1 MNRPSFLDELAWRGL
16 LYQYTEGVR
25 EMLADGQITAY
36 CGFDPTARSLHVG
49 NLIPV
54 MGLTHLQRT
63 GHRPIILVGGGTGMI
78 GDPSGKAAERTLN
91 SLEVV
96 EENSRAI
103 RHQLERFLDFT
114 GARAALM
121 LNNADWLMS
130 LGAIE
135 FMRDVGKHFT
145 VNYMLAKDSVK
156 SRLESGISY
165 TEFSYMLLQ
174 AYDYLELH
182 RREGV
187 RLQIGGSD
195 QWGNIT
201 AGVELLRRTL
211 GEEAHAVT
219 LPLVT
224 TASGAKFG
232 KTEAGA
238 VWLDPTLTSPYK
250 FFQFWINVDDRDVGR
265 YLRFFS
271 LLGREEIEALERGV
285 AERPEAR
292 EGQRALAAD
301 VTARVHGADAMRI
314 AADAS
319 RIVFDRE
326 ADPRQFAPGV
336 LEALMQELPSVEID
350 VQSAAA
356 GPAGGV
362 IPVTAVDG
370 RTIPVT
376 VRRTSDGDGI
386 DVPDVFVA
394 TGLVK
399 SKGDARRLLQ
409 QGGLYANGD
418 KLSSEVTVLLL
429 SDAIHG
435 AYYVLRKGARDI
447 AIVKVIGA

>member
-1 MNRPSFLDELAWRGL
+1 MNQTSFLDELDWRGL
-16 LYQYTEGVR
+16 LYQYTEGAR
-25 EMLADGQITAY
+25 EMLAARSITAY
-36 CGFDPTARSLHVG
+36 CGFDPTARSLHAG

-54 MGLTHLQRT
+54 MGLAHLQRA
-63 GHRPIILVGGGTGMI
+63 GHRPIVLVGGGTGMI
-78 GDPSGKAAERTLN
+78 GDPSGKAAERALN

-103 RHQLERFLDFT
+103 RHQLERFVDFT
-114 GARAALM
+114 GPRAALM

-156 SRLESGISY
+156 SRLDSGISY

-182 RREGV
+182 RREGAS
-187 RLQIGGSD
+187 LQIGGSD

-201 AGVELLRRTL
+201 AGVELIRRTL

-224 TASGAKFG
+224 TASGTKFG

-238 VWLDPTLTSPYK
+238 VWLDPTLTSPYR
-250 FFQFWINVDDRDVGR
+250 FYQFWINADDRDVGR

-271 LLGREEIEALERGV
+271 LLGREEIEVLERSV
-285 AERPEAR
+285 AEQPEAR
-292 EGQRALAAD
+292 EAQRALAAD

-326 ADPRQFAPGV
+326 ADPRLFAPGV
-336 LEALMQELPSVEID
+336 LEALMQELPSVVID
-350 VQSAAA
+350 LQSAAA

-362 IPVTAVDG
+362 VTVTAPDG
-370 RTIPVT
+370 RTVPVG
-376 VRRTSDGDGI
+376 VRRTADGAGI

-394 TGLVK
+394 TALVK
-399 SKGDARRLLQ
+399 SKGEARRLLQ
-409 QGGLYANGD
+409 QGGLYVNGD
-418 KLSSEVTVLLL
+418 KLASDVTTLPR
-429 SDAIHG
+429 SGAIHG

-447 AIVKVIGA
+447 AIVKVIGS

>member
-1 MNRPSFLDELAWRGL
+1 MNQTSFLDELDWRGL

-25 EMLADGQITAY
+25 EMLAAGPVTAY
-36 CGFDPTARSLHVG
+36 CGFDPTARSLHAG

-54 MGLTHLQRT
+54 MGLAHLQRA
-63 GHRPIILVGGGTGMI
+63 GHRPIVLVGGGTGMI

-103 RHQLERFLDFT
+103 RHQLEQFLDFT
-114 GARAALM
+114 GPRAALM

-156 SRLESGISY
+156 SRLDSGISY

-182 RREGV
+182 RREEA

-201 AGVELLRRTL
+201 AGVELIRRTL

-224 TASGAKFG
+224 TASGTKFG

-238 VWLDPTLTSPYK
+238 VWLDPTLTSPYR
-250 FFQFWINVDDRDVGR
+250 FYQFWINADDRDVGR

-271 LLGREEIEALERGV
+271 LLGREEIEGLEHSV
-285 AERPEAR
+285 AEVPEAR
-292 EGQRALAAD
+292 EAQRALAAD
-301 VTARVHGADAMRI
+301 VTARVHGVDAMRI

-336 LEALMQELPSVEID
+336 LEALMQELPSVVID
-350 VQSAAA
+350 LRSAAA

-362 IPVTAVDG
+362 VSVTTGDG
-370 RTIPVT
+370 RTVPVT

-386 DVPDVFVA
+386 DVADVFVA
-394 TGLVK
+394 TALVK

-409 QGGLYANGD
+409 QGGLYVNGD
-418 KLSSEVTVLLL
+418 KLAPGVTVLLR

-447 AIVKVIGA
+447 AVVKVIGS